1 MSRLTGPR
9 EDLTGQTFTHWSV
22 LRLGSR
28 KNREWYWVCRCECG
42 TEKEVRGADLR
53 HSRSTGCIHCYPNR
67 TLGKSSHRWK
77 GVGDMPGSWWSILER
92 SARDRDILVFVTPL
106 EAWGLF
112 QKQEGVCA
120 LSGVSIDFDKP
131 ITASLDRIDSEKPY
145 ELVNLQWVHKDVNLM
160 KNKFSQ
166 DYFIEM
172 CKRISESRT

>member
-1 MSRLTGPR
+1 
-9 EDLTGQTFTHWSV
+9 
-22 LRLGSR
+22 
-28 KNREWYWVCRCECG
+28 
-42 TEKEVRGADLR
+42 
-53 HSRSTGCIHCYPNR
+53 
-67 TLGKSSHRWK
+67 
-77 GVGDMPGSWWSILER
+77 MPGSWWSILER